1 MLKPGIK
8 EYFLTVLAKGVMC
21 WSLGDFSLIAFDG
34 TQTIYLNSTLLWL
47 RRSKSLKCSR
57 AITVVG
63 RFLVARKPALSA
75 AMKPSDGS
83 HESHKLTLNSQNVN
97 KS

>member
-1 MLKPGIK
+1 MFKPGIK
-8 EYFLTVLAKGVMC
+8 EYFLTVLAKGAMC
-21 WSLGDFSLIAFDG
+21 WSLGDVFLIAFDG
-34 TQTIYLNSTLLWL
+34 TQAIYLNSTLLWL

-63 RFLVARKPALSA
+63 RFLV
-75 AMKPSDGS
+75 KPSDGS
-83 HESHKLTLNSQNVN
+83 HESHKLTLNSQNVH

>member
-1 MLKPGIK
+1 MVK
-8 EYFLTVLAKGVMC
+8 EEQIFE
-21 WSLGDFSLIAFDG
+21 
-34 TQTIYLNSTLLWL
+34 
-47 RRSKSLKCSR
+47 CSR

-75 AMKPSDGS
+75 AMKPSDM
-83 HESHKLTLNSQNVN
+83 EVMKVINLLNSYNVN